1 MASSGPSLD
10 DCLKLLRG
18 QRDEQKLAGLLLASK
33 LCHGDDATA
42 VLKVY
47 DAVGACFLQRLILTG
62 MGKGSGGFR
71 SGEDKEAYLR
81 LSITLLAALCRVP
94 EIASSEDM
102 VSKVPLVAEIVTKS
116 SDSSIFEECYEFLL
130 LVAVASDG
138 GVAKFYQPGVF
149 DMLASHITT
158 LNDGTRALEFA
169 MQLLQL
175 LVNRLSIG
183 FVISENLPLI
193 LSMVTLISRQFAV
206 LQNAFKF
213 DALHML
219 TSLLSS
225 NNTMFHEALRMMP
238 SNTWAA
244 QVHVGIS
251 EILRNRVVSAEKLQA
266 LLLADLMM
274 SILGVNWLLNQI
286 QLQHDQEIIPVD
298 KFVFLVLESSRVE
311 VAILL
316 NELAYLKYEP
326 SSSSSD
332 ALGIIIQKQQN
343 LALSFSLIEKIIKLL
358 SNVSD
363 AKGTFF
369 FASCLG
375 FNLIWVDGRGKRMNS
390 GGKGSIIR
398 GQAATFSLV
407 GHGWELTDGDVWG
420 CWLIGEFGLRK
431 ENSFYSPMKDSTLTK
446 MVSGLE
452 ETINLIFDFLQD
464 SKDHGQRKGDDLLA
478 AVRIVGS
485 YLAEVP
491 IACQEK
497 MRALLG
503 YLLSVE
509 GQDETSPFY
518 SICFLLPWLCQIT
531 MHIDGCKALASAGGH
546 REIVECLVNMVGS
559 NSQIVDDK
567 DTVFLACDTIMN
579 LLLSRKELKDWIEWS
594 DFVNLLHALI
604 FWNENCKD
612 PSVMMMVSSICCLV
626 LDLTSEESLLNQSSF
641 DQSSLEKL
649 SHLIARSLNQGELE
663 YLKDHSDLHQIISA
677 GYCNW
682 ADRFPS
688 VRNAVENS

>member
-116 SDSSIFEECYEFLL
+116 SDPSIFEECYEFLL
-130 LVAVASDG
+130 LVAVASDSG
-138 GVAKFYQPGVF
+138 IAKFYQPGVI

-158 LNDGTRALEFA
+158 LSDGTRALEFA

-175 LVNRLSIG
+175 LVNQLSIG
-183 FVISENLPLI
+183 FVIIIIESSTCTLTVNLV
-193 LSMVTLISRQFAV
+193 MQ
-206 LQNAFKF
+206 
-213 DALHML
+213 
-219 TSLLSS
+219 
-225 NNTMFHEALRMMP
+225 MFHEALRTMP

-363 AKGTFF
+363 AK
-369 FASCLG
+369 
-375 FNLIWVDGRGKRMNS
+375 D
-390 GGKGSIIR
+390 
-398 GQAATFSLV
+398 
-407 GHGWELTDGDVWG
+407 
-420 CWLIGEFGLRK
+420 
-431 ENSFYSPMKDSTLTK
+431 SPMKDSTLTK

-559 NSQIVDDK
+559 NSQIVNDK

-677 GYCNW
+677 GYCDW

>member
-363 AKGTFF
+363 AK
-369 FASCLG
+369 
-375 FNLIWVDGRGKRMNS
+375 D
-390 GGKGSIIR
+390 
-398 GQAATFSLV
+398 
-407 GHGWELTDGDVWG
+407 
-420 CWLIGEFGLRK
+420 
-431 ENSFYSPMKDSTLTK
+431 SPMKDSTLTK

>member
-116 SDSSIFEECYEFLL
+116 SDPSIFEECYEFLL
-130 LVAVASDG
+130 LVAVASDSG
-138 GVAKFYQPGVF
+138 IAKFYQPGVI

-158 LNDGTRALEFA
+158 LSDGTRALEFA

-175 LVNRLSIG
+175 LVNQLSIG

-225 NNTMFHEALRMMP
+225 NNTMFHEALRTMP

-363 AKGTFF
+363 AK
-369 FASCLG
+369 
-375 FNLIWVDGRGKRMNS
+375 D
-390 GGKGSIIR
+390 
-398 GQAATFSLV
+398 
-407 GHGWELTDGDVWG
+407 
-420 CWLIGEFGLRK
+420 
-431 ENSFYSPMKDSTLTK
+431 SPMKDSTLTK

-509 GQDETSPFY
+509 GQDETSYLLPLWFSPFY

-559 NSQIVDDK
+559 NSQIVNDK

-604 FWNENCKD
+604 FWNVICFFRCVLLRKLQGPIRYD
-612 PSVMMMVSSICCLV
+612 DGFKHLLLGVGLDIRGVSSKPIKFRPKFSREV
-626 LDLTSEESLLNQSSF
+626 VSSYCKKF
-641 DQSSLEKL
+641 KSGTHTFWNDMF
-649 SHLIARSLNQGELE
+649 GELE

-677 GYCNW
+677 GYCDW

>member
-116 SDSSIFEECYEFLL
+116 SDPSIFEECYEFLL
-130 LVAVASDG
+130 LVAVASDSG
-138 GVAKFYQPGVF
+138 IAKFYQPGVI

-158 LNDGTRALEFA
+158 LSDGTRALEFA

-175 LVNRLSIG
+175 LVNQLSIG

-225 NNTMFHEALRMMP
+225 NNTMFHEALRTMP

-363 AKGTFF
+363 AK
-369 FASCLG
+369 
-375 FNLIWVDGRGKRMNS
+375 D
-390 GGKGSIIR
+390 
-398 GQAATFSLV
+398 
-407 GHGWELTDGDVWG
+407 
-420 CWLIGEFGLRK
+420 
-431 ENSFYSPMKDSTLTK
+431 SPMKDSTLTK

-559 NSQIVDDK
+559 NSQIVNDK

-677 GYCNW
+677 GYCDW